1 MSNFWRNYPT
11 LFQSG
16 CIIYIPTSWVW
27 QWVPHLYLGWSACYD
42 FSPSHRHAGVSRWG
56 SNLHFLSD
64 KWFWGSFHVFR
75 CHPYIFDEVS
85 LLDTS
90 ALSDTFSPVCSLS
103 FPSPNTVFERPEVF
117 FTFDEMQGSNFVHL
131 KIVFIMFLRICYI
144 TQD

>member
-1 MSNFWRNYPT
+1 M
-11 LFQSG
+11 
-16 CIIYIPTSWVW
+16 
-27 QWVPHLYLGWSACYD
+27 
-42 FSPSHRHAGVSRWG
+42 
-56 SNLHFLSD
+56 
-64 KWFWGSFHVFR
+64 FR

-103 FPSPNTVFERPEVF
+103 FPSHNTVFERPEVF